1 MNNETQRIDVLI
13 VGAGLTGIGLAR
25 HLQRECPQDSFALL
39 ESRSAIGGTWD
50 LFRYPGIRSD
60 SDMYTFSYGSKPW
73 LAKQSLG
80 DGTRIRNYITEAAA
94 EAGVDKYIRFQH
106 KVLSASWSSDDT
118 CWTVT
123 ALRTDTDEIV
133 YFSCN
138 FLMMCCGYFDYENG
152 YEPDFPGR
160 DSFSGQVIHAQKW
173 PEDLNYKDKRVVVI
187 GSGATAVTLVPEL
200 AKQTKHTVM
209 LQRSPTYIHSQPIED
224 PWAVTLRKFLPN
236 SWAFRITRWKQM
248 AAQMFGYQIARRM
261 PDLARNALLQ
271 QARDALGA
279 EYDIETH
286 FTPRYN
292 PWDQRVCAVPENDL
306 FTAISEER
314 AEVVTDKISSFTE
327 TGIQLESGSSL
338 EADIIV
344 LATGLN
350 MKYLG
355 GASVTVDGQEMDLSS
370 HYVYRGTM
378 LSDLP
383 NLGQVFGYVNSSW
396 TLKADLIGKYVCRL
410 RNHMHRTGK
419 RVATPR
425 TDVNGMQASPFLDLS
440 SSYVTRG
447 MDLFPK
453 QGDSSLWRVYQNY
466 YVDFFNLRMR
476 PIRDRVL
483 ELN

>member
-80 DGTRIRNYITEAAA
+80 DGTRIRNYIIEAAA
-94 EAGVDKYIRFQH
+94 EAGLDQYIRFQH

-261 PDLARNALLQ
+261 PGLARNALLQ

-314 AEVVTDKISSFTE
+314 AEVVTDKISGFTE
-327 TGIQLESGSSL
+327 TGIQLESGSSAL
-338 EADIIV
+338 RHNTSKSVCGECRSNRVTWIIS
-344 LATGLN
+344 TN
-350 MKYLG
+350 
-355 GASVTVDGQEMDLSS
+355 T
-370 HYVYRGTM
+370 
-378 LSDLP
+378 
-383 NLGQVFGYVNSSW
+383 
-396 TLKADLIGKYVCRL
+396 I
-410 RNHMHRTGK
+410 
-419 RVATPR
+419 
-425 TDVNGMQASPFLDLS
+425 
-440 SSYVTRG
+440 
-447 MDLFPK
+447 PK
-453 QGDSSLWRVYQNY
+453 N
-466 YVDFFNLRMR
+466 
-476 PIRDRVL
+476 IIIKIT
-483 ELN
+483 